1 MEKEITANPIHFTIP
16 GHPVGYTRT
25 TQGTTWTARY
35 QKYTAYRNAVMAAFR
50 EQCPGEWGEKKPLT
64 TTEKSRTHV
73 SIKIYFKN
81 RIHCDPDNCFKAIAD
96 SLFECDKYVSGDF
109 DFDYDPINPRVEVIL
124 R

>member
-1 MEKEITANPIHFTIP
+1 MTIHFTIP

-35 QKYTAYRNAVMAAFR
+35 LKYTAYKNTVIAAFLD
-50 EQCPGEWGEKKPLT
+50 QVPGEWGYPKPLT
-64 TTEKSRTHV
+64 TTEELRTE
-73 SIKIYFKN
+73 INIMIYFKN

-109 DFDYDPINPRVEVIL
+109 DFDYDSINPRVEVWL
-124 R
+124 T

>member
-1 MEKEITANPIHFTIP
+1 MTIHFSIS
-16 GHPVGYTRT
+16 GHPVGYMRT
-25 TQGTTWTARY
+25 TQAGCKFDRQYRRY
-35 QKYTAYRNAVMAAFR
+35 QEYKSKVNAAFR
-50 EQCPGEWGEKKPLT
+50 DQVSGKWGEKKPLT

-109 DFDYDPINPRVEVIL
+109 DFDYDKDNPRVEVWL